1 MATGSKDWLDA
12 IDLQQILPH
21 RYPFLMVDR
30 LTKLPPAD
38 ATQLYEGLQ
47 VAGIK
52 NVTFNEPYFPGHFPG
67 TPIMPGVMIV
77 ECMAQIACAAGLM
90 LRDNQGKL
98 GLFTGIDDM
107 KFRRQVVP
115 GDTLLVEA
123 EFLAFRRSMGKV
135 KVRATVGGE
144 VAAEGIIRFAIVP
157 PPQMHSLEQGDQ
169 HVPAS
174 GC

>member
-1 MATGSKDWLDA
+1 MGETRKDWLDA
-12 IDLQQILPH
+12 IDLQAILPH

-30 LTKLPPAD
+30 LTKLPPEE
-38 ATQLYEGLQ
+38 ATQLYEGLV

-52 NVTFNEPYFPGHFPG
+52 NVTCNEPYFPGHFPG

-90 LRDNQGKL
+90 LRDNRGKL
-98 GLFTGIDDM
+98 GLFTGIEDM

-135 KVRATVGGE
+135 KVRATVNGE
-144 VAAEGIIRFAIVP
+144 TAAEGIIRFAIVDP
-157 PPQMHSLEQGDQ
+157 PKGGLAAGSW
-169 HVPAS
+169 
-174 GC
+174 

>member
-1 MATGSKDWLDA
+1 MGTTRKDWLDA
-12 IDLQQILPH
+12 IDLQRILPH

-30 LTKLPPAD
+30 LTKLPPED
-38 ATQLYEGLQ
+38 ATQLYEGLE

-52 NVTFNEPYFPGHFPG
+52 NVTCNEPYFPGHFPG

-90 LRDNQGKL
+90 LRDNMGKL
-98 GLFTGIDDM
+98 GLFTGIEAM

-135 KVRATVGGE
+135 AVRATVNGE
-144 VAAEGIIRFAIVP
+144 VAAEGIIRFAIVDP
-157 PPQMHSLEQGDQ
+157 PKPDMAVG
-169 HVPAS
+169 
-174 GC
+174 GF